1 MLIDIAHRRRKTS
14 NALDTLVVSE
24 QECFQWTSERLVTTR
39 RIAEV
44 SWQRIPSHWSS
55 DSKGPTTKWAG
66 FLSCTAFVLLCSDV
80 LPCMLYCTAWISC
93 MVFVLSVFFQQNTQC
108 DWQQFKYKGYYL
120 LTYFFMTCQE
130 FLLNK
135 VHFRRTINAPTLSV
149 TTKRL
154 YVLLFL
160 MSFSYDKIY

>member
-1 MLIDIAHRRRKTS
+1 MMSIYIVHHRRKTS
-14 NALDTLVVSE
+14 NVLDTLVLSE

-93 MVFVLSVFFQQNTQC
+93 MVFVLSVFSNRTPSVTESSSNI
-108 DWQQFKYKGYYL
+108 KVITYL

-160 MSFSYDKIY
+160 MSFSW